1 MKRMPPSVPITEAD
15 RQAWR
20 LLHEEIETVGAV
32 YSSGCAPSPAA
43 SRHPLPEGEGGPPLQ
58 FAQFR
63 KIASEIAG
71 LRTVDRNVDTP
82 PGLPTVRLIHPHSL
96 GSREYNWIFAP
107 GFTDGEFPTRSPS
120 NPLLSDRVVE
130 AINKRIRPRRLMTA
144 RDRNRRVPLY
154 FFMILDSATRRV
166 TLTYPGS
173 TLEGDPMY
181 PSVYIGE
188 IVRHYAESPIVR
200 DTAATPRS

>member
-1 MKRMPPSVPITEAD
+1 
-15 RQAWR
+15 
-20 LLHEEIETVGAV
+20 
-32 YSSGCAPSPAA
+32 
-43 SRHPLPEGEGGPPLQ
+43 
-58 FAQFR
+58 
-63 KIASEIAG
+63 
-71 LRTVDRNVDTP
+71 TP

-144 RDRNRRVPLY
+144 RDRNRREPLY
-154 FFMILDSATRRV
+154 FFMILNSATRGV

-200 DTAATPRS
+200 DTAATPRSDGEWRSRIAEEWRKGTLVDARARALLGDDIVERAQPESKGIKRARFVGGMPVDGVWLPSELKSLSSCPFVFLGRRR